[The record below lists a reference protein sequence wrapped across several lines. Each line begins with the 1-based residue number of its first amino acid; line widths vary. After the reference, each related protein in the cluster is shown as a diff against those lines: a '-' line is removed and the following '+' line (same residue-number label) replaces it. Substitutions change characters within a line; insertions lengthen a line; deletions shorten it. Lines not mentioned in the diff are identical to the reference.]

1 MGNEGSHEMEY
12 MAFIFVACWL
22 ASEFCPSGNVCLLE
36 IEMTALFFFFF
47 IFKTCQINSFF
58 N

>member
-47 IFKTCQINSFF
+47 LTCQINSFF

>member
-22 ASEFCPSGNVCLLE
+22 SFRVLPKWKRLSIGN
-36 IEMTALFFFFF
+36 
-47 IFKTCQINSFF
+47 
-58 N
+58 